1 MGKFF
6 LKDIFIEVIVIFFFK
21 NLLILYK
28 FRIFERIWFIV
39 VIVVSVMMVELV
51 WLFYYVGMKEINYI
65 LLVINDNRFRKRF

>member
-6 LKDIFIEVIVIFFFK
+6 LKDIFIEVIVIYFFK

>member
-1 MGKFF
+1 MGEFF
-6 LKDIFIEVIVIFFFK
+6 LKDIFIEVIVIYFFK

-28 FRIFERIWFIV
+28 FRIFERIWFNV

>member
-1 MGKFF
+1 MGEFF
-6 LKDIFIEVIVIFFFK
+6 LKDIFIEVIVIYFFK

-65 LLVINDNRFRKRF
+65 LFVINDNRFRKRF

>member
-1 MGKFF
+1 MGEFF
-6 LKDIFIEVIVIFFFK
+6 LKDNFIEVIVIYFFK

>member
-1 MGKFF
+1 MGEFF
-6 LKDIFIEVIVIFFFK
+6 LKDIFIEVIVIYFFK

>member
-6 LKDIFIEVIVIFFFK
+6 LKDIFIEVIVIYFFK
-21 NLLILYK
+21 SLLILYK